1 MRYILTTEHAHHTQ
15 TQCAATLKNFNFIF
29 TPHRFRLVAYPF
41 SLLINTIIMNR
52 FLLTVTAVLAIA
64 TAISQN
70 NHTSLLSEGDW
81 YKVKVVEQ
89 GVHKITYQHLESTG
103 INMQN
108 IIPANIRMFGNGGD
122 MLPLTASAPAET
134 DFEEIAIYVHGQNSG
149 IFGPDDYIL
158 FYGES
163 TTAVI
168 YDESSG
174 RMKHQLN
181 YYADTSCYFLTIGS
195 ESGRRIATIPQPF
208 ADTTHTITSFPD
220 YVFHEQQ
227 LVNLLHMGREWLGEE
242 FNDQTPQ
249 NFVFNLPKMLPGSN
263 ATIHWEMAAY
273 SPEITSFKLMLNGN
287 LIDSMPINSSISPYT
302 AAISS
307 ARTIEVQPTGNEL
320 TLTLH
325 YDFNDPDSKGWLNRL
340 GINFMSELKAGN
352 DQIQFRDPYSVG
364 PENIGYFI
372 IADASED
379 HKVWDISNHQF
390 VAEVESNFIPA
401 SQTIEFRLPV
411 EELRE
416 FIVFSQAELIEPA
429 GIVPFE
435 NQNIRGMQAAE
446 MLIIFHPEFTAEVMD
461 LKNFHETHTGLMVNT
476 VDVTKIYN
484 EFSSGKQ
491 DVAAIRNMIRLFN
504 DKGSSKNQNLQYVI
518 IFGMGSYDFKNI
530 DGSSHN
536 TVPVF
541 QSLRSFDQVDAFAS
555 DDFFAL
561 LEDGKGNWDAANPTV
576 DELDVAIGRITA
588 KTTGEARWAVDKIIS
603 YGSNPDRFGPWRIH
617 STFIADD
624 GDNSL
629 HMRMSDSLSAI
640 FDRHNPVYNQYK
652 IYLDEYEL
660 EQTANG
666 PAYPDVNVAIV
677 DAINQGVSVFNY
689 AGHSGKYGLA
699 RENVLTMDDIELMD
713 NAQMLPVFFVFGSSF
728 VNISDPETDYVGN
741 RLLLNEHNGAVALLS
756 PVSAVYAGSNYQ
768 FCSTLLTMFE
778 QDEGPQSFGE
788 LVRSAKNETINI
800 QNRRYSLLGDPALK
814 LSLPVKRVTI
824 DSLNGIA
831 YESFSDTLHP
841 SQQVIIKGKVTD
853 RQGMHLTGFNGNILL
868 NLYDRAYTDT
878 TRGNQNP
885 PHVFNKRDIILLTAE
900 TTVQNG
906 VYELQ
911 FQLPSDLN
919 QDYDS
924 LKFSFYAFTDNADA
938 AGFEY
943 LMAGGSPSGMRKRD
957 LNRETVK
964 VYPSISKGPVNV
976 VFTAADH
983 NFSELRIIN
992 MAGNE
997 VKRLDVEKQTRV
1009 QLDLSASP
1017 RGVYIMIIHGHDIPV
1032 HRKLILN

>member
-1 MRYILTTEHAHHTQ
+1 MNKFLFL
-15 TQCAATLKNFNFIF
+15 ATA
-29 TPHRFRLVAYPF
+29 VF
-41 SLLINTIIMNR
+41 SMI
-52 FLLTVTAVLAIA
+52 TVTA
-64 TAISQN
+64 QN
-70 NHTSLLSEGDW
+70 NHTSLLSEGEW
-81 YKVKVVEQ
+81 CKVKVLEQ
-89 GVHKITYQHLESTG
+89 GVHKITYLHLESIG
-103 INMQN
+103 MDMQN
-108 IIPANIRMFGNGGD
+108 IIPANIQMFGNGGS

-168 YDESSG
+168 YDENSG

-181 YYADTSCYFLTIGS
+181 YYADTSSYFLTIGS
-195 ESGRRIATIPQPF
+195 EPGRRITTIPQPF
-208 ADTTHTITSFPD
+208 ADPTDTISSFPD

-273 SPEITSFKLMLNGN
+273 SPEMTSFKLMLNGN
-287 LIDSMPINSSISPYT
+287 LIDSMPIASSISPYT
-302 AAISS
+302 AARSA
-307 ARTIEVQPTGNEL
+307 ARTIEVQPPGNEL

-340 GINFMSELKAGN
+340 GINFMSELRTGSG
-352 DQIQFRDPYSVG
+352 QFQFRDPYSVG
-364 PENIGYFI
+364 PQNIGYFI
-372 IADASED
+372 IANASEH

-416 FIVFSQAELIEPA
+416 FIVFNQAQLIEPA
-429 GIVPFE
+429 GIVPVE

-446 MLIIFHPEFTAEVMD
+446 MLIIYHPEFTAEVMD
-461 LKNFHETHTGLMVNT
+461 LKNFHETYTGLTVNT
-476 VDVTKIYN
+476 VDVTKIFN

-491 DVAAIRNMIRLFN
+491 DVAAIRNMIRLFY

-518 IFGMGSYDFKNI
+518 MFGMGSYDFKNI
-530 DGSSHN
+530 EGNSHK

-541 QSLRSFDQVDAFAS
+541 QSLSSFDQVKAFAS

-561 LEDGKGNWDAANPTV
+561 LQDGKGNWDTTNIPS
-576 DELDVAIGRITA
+576 ESLDVAIGRIPA
-588 KTTGEARWAVDKIIS
+588 KTTEEARWAVDKIIS
-603 YGSNPDRFGPWRIH
+603 YGSHPDRFGTWRIH
-617 STFIADD
+617 SLFVADD
-624 GDNSL
+624 GDNSF
-629 HMRMSDSLSAI
+629 HMGMSDSLSAI
-640 FDRHNPVYNQYK
+640 FDHHNPVYNQYK

-666 PAYPDVNVAIV
+666 PVYPDVNVAIV

-728 VNISDPETDYVGN
+728 LNISDPETAYVGN
-741 RLLLNEHNGAVALLS
+741 CLLLNEHNGAVALLA

-778 QDEGPQSFGE
+778 QQEGVMTFGE
-788 LVRSAKNETINI
+788 MVRQSKNETMNLES
-800 QNRRYSLLGDPALK
+800 RRYSLLGDPALK
-814 LSLPVKRVTI
+814 IALPEHRIAI
-824 DSLNGIA
+824 DSVNGIA
-831 YESFSDTLHP
+831 YQHFSDTLNP
-841 SQQVIIKGKVTD
+841 SQQVVLKGTVGD
-853 RQGMHLTGFNGNILL
+853 RLGEPLIDFNGAIKLTL
-868 NLYDRAYTDT
+868 FDRAYTDT

-885 PHVFNKRDIILLTAE
+885 PFVMSKRDIILLTAE
-900 TTVQNG
+900 STVQNG
-906 VYELQ
+906 VYEMQ
-911 FQLPSDLN
+911 FQLPSDLS

-924 LKFSFYAFTDNADA
+924 LKFSLYAYTDDAEA

-943 LMAGGSPSGMRKRD
+943 LMAGGSPSGMRERD
-957 LNRETVK
+957 LNREIVR

-976 VFTAADH
+976 VFTTADH
-983 NFSELRIIN
+983 NFNELCIIN
-992 MAGNE
+992 MAGNK
-997 VKRLDVEKQTRV
+997 VKRLNVEKQTRV
-1009 QLDLSASP
+1009 QLDLSALP